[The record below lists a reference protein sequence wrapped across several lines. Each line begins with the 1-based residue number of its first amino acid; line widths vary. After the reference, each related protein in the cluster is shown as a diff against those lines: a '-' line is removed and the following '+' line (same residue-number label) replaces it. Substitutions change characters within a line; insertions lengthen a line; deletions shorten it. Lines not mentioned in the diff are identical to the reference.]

1 MWLRNSSSSAISPV
15 SEKPEFDFQRSF
27 DCFRPYF
34 FYFSNCSS
42 PAKIRFVFS
51 YHTQVILLI
60 YLWYT
65 RYCML
70 QIDIS
75 FLTYHREVFSVNTIL
90 GRCHAAVVTS
100 MVYFDTGLVCGVHKH
115 CKWIHLYYRCIYG
128 VGSRGGAQDLVAW
141 NYRFCRIEWC
151 YSRWTFQY
159 EP

>member
-1 MWLRNSSSSAISPV
+1 MQFHQSLRNPSLILKEALIVSGPISFISPIAVHLLRSV
-15 SEKPEFDFQRSF
+15 SCLVIILRS
-27 DCFRPYF
+27 
-34 FYFSNCSS
+34 N
-42 PAKIRFVFS
+42 IV
-51 YHTQVILLI
+51 LLI